1 MSEQLLLSNIRNVL
15 ARLEE
20 TIIFELIERSQF
32 KRNDIIYQTEAFG
45 SVLGGE
51 SLVGFHLLEIEK
63 VHARIRRYTS
73 PDEHPFFPNLPEP
86 VLPALHYADNPLQ
99 PNSININNRIRK
111 IYETEIIPYI
121 CVAGDDKQYG
131 SSSMCDVTC
140 LQALSKRIHYGK
152 FVAESKFRSNP
163 TGCRK
168 LCAAGEQAG
177 LMEEITDPEV
187 EARVLERVAFKAETY
202 CRELSMEGARP
213 KIDPGIIVDIY
224 RQWIIPLNKEVQ
236 VEYILYCF
244 SASGAEIRGT

>member
-1 MSEQLLLSNIRNVL
+1 MSSQLLLNNIRNVL

-63 VHARIRRYTS
+63 VHSRIRRYTS
-73 PDEHPFFPNLPEP
+73 PDEHPFFAGLPEP

-99 PNSININNRIRK
+99 PNSININNRIRD

-121 CVAGDDKQYG
+121 CLEGDDKQYG

-140 LQALSKRIHYGK
+140 LQAISKRIHYGK

-163 TGCRK
+163 TVYRA
-168 LCAAGEQAG
+168 LCSAGDKDG
-177 LMEEITDPEV
+177 VMKKITDPDV
-187 EARVLERVAFKAETY
+187 EARVLDRVAFKAETY
-202 CRELSMEGARP
+202 CRELSMEGAGP
-213 KIDPGIIVDIY
+213 KIDPGIIVNIY

-236 VEYILYCF
+236 VEYILNCY
-244 SASGAEIRGT
+244 STSG